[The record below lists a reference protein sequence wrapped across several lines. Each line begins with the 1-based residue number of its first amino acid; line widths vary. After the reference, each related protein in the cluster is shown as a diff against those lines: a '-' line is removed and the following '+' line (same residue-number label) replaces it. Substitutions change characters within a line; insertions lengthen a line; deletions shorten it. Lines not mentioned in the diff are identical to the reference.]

1 MTPLTLNQVC
11 IRINYD
17 TMKTLDKGVLV
28 SIRKRNLNVKDTYE
42 CKEGYGSFI
51 KGNTYSIASLS
62 STDDKLVTLMD
73 ANRKLTYCDVDIL
86 KSKFKK
92 V

>member
-1 MTPLTLNQVC
+1 M
-11 IRINYD
+11 
-17 TMKTLDKGVLV
+17 

-51 KGNTYSIASLS
+51 KGDAYSIASLS
-62 STDDKLVTLMD
+62 SSDDKLVTLMD
-73 ANRKLTYCDVDIL
+73 SNRKLTYCDVGVL